1 MYIHCISI
9 AEDAVRTRV
18 VTWGNSLAVR
28 IPKTYAGELGL
39 VSEAEVD
46 LSIDQGTLVLAP
58 AVPSQV
64 TLKSLLDK
72 VIDANT
78 HREVDTGGPQGAEAW

>member
-1 MYIHCISI
+1 MK
-9 AEDAVRTRV
+9 TRV

-58 AVPSQV
+58 AVPY
-64 TLKSLLDK
+64 LLDR
-72 VIDANT
+72 VTEQNT
-78 HREVDTGGPQGAEAW
+78 HREVDTGSPEGDEAW

>member
-1 MYIHCISI
+1 MK
-9 AEDAVRTRV
+9 TRV

-58 AVPSQV
+58 AVPYRV
-64 TLKSLLDK
+64 TLRSLLDK
-72 VIDANT
+72 VTEQNT
-78 HREVDTGGPQGAEAW
+78 HREVDTGSPEGDEAW

>member
-1 MYIHCISI
+1 M
-9 AEDAVRTRV
+9 RTRV

-46 LSIDQGTLVLAP
+46 LAIDQGTIVLAP
-58 AVPSQV
+58 VAPYRVS
-64 TLKSLLDK
+64 LKSLLDE
-72 VIDANT
+72 ITDENI
-78 HREVDTGGPQGAEAW
+78 HREVDTSGPEGDEAW